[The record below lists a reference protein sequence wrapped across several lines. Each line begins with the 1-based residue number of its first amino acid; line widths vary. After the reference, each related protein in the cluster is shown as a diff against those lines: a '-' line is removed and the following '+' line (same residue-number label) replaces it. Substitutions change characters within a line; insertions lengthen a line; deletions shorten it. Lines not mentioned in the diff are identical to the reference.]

1 MSDGALASSDLAN
14 RAYPE
19 RYGTVGSA
27 FGRTTP
33 PYRAPGGRRRA
44 VGARH
49 ERSERIG
56 TLTVVWDTV
65 FVVVVGALW
74 AMVFVIAVLSL
85 IVLPAVLVSSWIGR
99 RSGRLDHRGSRPDG
113 T

>member
-1 MSDGALASSDLAN
+1 
-14 RAYPE
+14 
-19 RYGTVGSA
+19 
-27 FGRTTP
+27 
-33 PYRAPGGRRRA
+33 
-44 VGARH
+44 
-49 ERSERIG
+49 
-56 TLTVVWDTV
+56 VWDTV